1 MSDSGVECAPAH
13 GELRRSGRGGVRW
26 PWMIVGVGLA
36 LVKANAAADLVHHR
50 TGLIVALAAA
60 LAVSVLRTRPVGI
73 ALSGAPLLAF
83 ALAPGS
89 TALGIALGFGAFVL
103 LLALFVAIGTVLQA
117 RQAHD
122 RKDVS

>member
-1 MSDSGVECAPAH
+1 
-13 GELRRSGRGGVRW
+13 
-26 PWMIVGVGLA
+26 MIVGVGLA

-103 LLALFVAIGTVLQA
+103 LLALFVAIGTVPRL
-117 RQAHD
+117 D
-122 RKDVS
+122 RLTIGQTCPDRSGRPRRHHAGWTAV